1 MLNPL
6 ISVKLFD
13 VVFLEE
19 TNSYVEERIMKR
31 RFIAIAMTMTM
42 VMALSAC
49 GKSAEVDEPAVE
61 VQAEESVEATAEE
74 SVEASSE
81 EEKSLEEQAAEVRAE
96 GEALQAEMEEA
107 GEFSVG
113 TVEGNSYVNEYFGV
127 KLNLLD
133 GYAFVDDEALAQI
146 TGLTADMLSDNKL
159 LAKAIEDGTATIIA
173 YAADSTGLNNVNVT
187 VQSNASLA
195 NAILDEEAVLVAS
208 VGQAKSALEAQ
219 GISNITYDV
228 VEKEVAGENHKVLK
242 MNGEFN
248 GIEFHNE
255 MVNLQKG
262 DYMLA
267 FAATSFNGDSTDAM
281 IDAVEALN

>member
-1 MLNPL
+1 
-6 ISVKLFD
+6 
-13 VVFLEE
+13 
-19 TNSYVEERIMKR
+19 MKR
-31 RFIAIAMTMTM
+31 KLIAIAMTMTM

-61 VQAEESVEATAEE
+61 VQAEESAEATAEE

-81 EEKSLEEQAAEVRAE
+81 DEKSLEEQAAEVSAE
-96 GEALQAEMEEA
+96 GEAPQAEMEEA

>member
-31 RFIAIAMTMTM
+31 KFIAIAMTMTM
-42 VMALSAC
+42 VMSLSAC

-61 VQAEESVEATAEE
+61 VQEEVTAEE